1 MLKFSKRFQIEHFR
15 AELGILFRLSSGWRS
30 SSLGR
35 SCIGPFL
42 QFLQKLHG
50 GRFAVSPQFV
60 FCQKILGIS
69 FEFKYPLCIFRNTCF
84 IYFFKCIFTYFYFD
98 LFILLE
104 SPCSWL
110 SLPGQILYTSS
121 VSLQSFSSFS
131 PTLTIGGSLPWYF
144 QSVVTF
150 ALGHSQNPGE
160 WCLTMRWPVAL
171 QTLRAKIK
179 RVKGY
184 LCWRHLD

>member
-1 MLKFSKRFQIEHFR
+1 MLGIFEAEMLKLIEIFEPSLAFWR
-15 AELGILFRLSSGWRS
+15 KIDSGWRS

-42 QFLQKLHG
+42 QLLQKLHG
-50 GRFAVSPQFV
+50 GRFAVSPLV
-60 FCQKILGIS
+60 FCAKNSRNLIWIQISSLYFPQYLFHIL
-69 FEFKYPLCIFRNTCF
+69 FQM
-84 IYFFKCIFTYFYFD
+84 YFYFD